1 MILHAIDEMFMK
13 HRIVQCTYILLDM
26 KYSTSE
32 SNSIIIWRGSKVY

>member
-32 SNSIIIWRGSKVY
+32 INSTIIWRGSKVY